1 LLLMGGFFYQN
12 ISVSIKKIVHT
23 FKSFIEGDFT
33 KEVPGL
39 ERGDEIGKLANAA
52 NSFKEVSQKFQ
63 EAKTE
68 AETATKI
75 KSEFLANMSHE
86 IRTPMNGVIGMISLL
101 EETELTSEQREML
114 STISASGKSL
124 LTILNDILDF
134 SKFESGNITLEKKSF
149 NLRKC
154 IEELKFL
161 FLNLATE
168 KGIELEYKIIGD
180 EIPDYILGDVVRL
193 KQILINLLSNA
204 VKFTNHGSVNL
215 EVRSLKKIDGTYD
228 LEFIVIDTGI
238 GIPSDSL
245 KDLFVAFT
253 QADTSI
259 TRRFGG
265 TGLGLAIS
273 SMLANL
279 MESEIQLESKM
290 NIGSRFFF
298 KVNFQETNKSEDTLS
313 IGLKP
318 VPTGIFKILIAEDNQ
333 VNQLVITKILSR
345 LGHNY
350 EVANNGEEA
359 VDLATKNNFDLI
371 FMDMQMPIMGG
382 VQASILIRE
391 IADYKTIP
399 IVAVTANVLE
409 EDRNKCIDAGME
421 FFLAK
426 PVSVKSVNEIL
437 SKIEVQS
444 VQ

>member
-1 LLLMGGFFYQN
+1 
-12 ISVSIKKIVHT
+12 
-23 FKSFIEGDFT
+23 
-33 KEVPGL
+33 
-39 ERGDEIGKLANAA
+39 
-52 NSFKEVSQKFQ
+52 
-63 EAKTE
+63 
-68 AETATKI
+68 
-75 KSEFLANMSHE
+75 
-86 IRTPMNGVIGMISLL
+86 
-101 EETELTSEQREML
+101 
-114 STISASGKSL
+114 
-124 LTILNDILDF
+124 
-134 SKFESGNITLEKKSF
+134 
-149 NLRKC
+149 
-154 IEELKFL
+154 
-161 FLNLATE
+161 
-168 KGIELEYKIIGD
+168 
-180 EIPDYILGDVVRL
+180 
-193 KQILINLLSNA
+193 
-204 VKFTNHGSVNL
+204 
-215 EVRSLKKIDGTYD
+215 
-228 LEFIVIDTGI
+228 
-238 GIPSDSL
+238 
-245 KDLFVAFT
+245 
-253 QADTSI
+253 
-259 TRRFGG
+259 
-265 TGLGLAIS
+265 
-273 SMLANL
+273 